1 MTKSRDVLVRLH
13 KFKVDEVQRRLKS
26 LTDMRADLARK
37 TQDLEAMVQDE
48 QRRAAGSDLGRLA
61 YPTFAR
67 SVQARRENIQR
78 SIDEVERQIAAVQEE
93 LEAAYAELK
102 KFETEAEAA
111 AARERLAE
119 ARRAQSLADEAAIN
133 AHIRKTSDALP

>member
-1 MTKSRDVLVRLH
+1 MKSRDVLVRLH

-26 LTDMRADLARK
+26 LREMRADLERK
-37 TQDLEAMVQDE
+37 TQDLEVMVQDE

-78 SIDEVERQIAAVQEE
+78 SIDEVERQLAAVQAE
-93 LEAAYAELK
+93 LEAAYGELK
-102 KFETEAEAA
+102 KFETEAENASL
-111 AARERLAE
+111 RERAAD
-119 ARRAQSLADEAAIN
+119 ARRAQAAADEAAIS
-133 AHIRKTSDALP
+133 AHLRKTEDALR

>member
-1 MTKSRDVLVRLH
+1 MKSRDVLVRLH
-13 KFKVDEVQRRLKS
+13 KFKVDEVQRRMKALRE
-26 LTDMRADLARK
+26 MRADLERK
-37 TQDLEAMVQDE
+37 TNDLEVMVQDE

-78 SIDEVERQIAAVQEE
+78 SIDEVERQTAAVQEE

-102 KFETEAEAA
+102 KFETEAENAL
-111 AARERLAE
+111 ARERAAD
-119 ARRAQSLADEAAIN
+119 ARRMQNAADESAIV
-133 AHIRKTSDALP
+133 AHIRKAEDALR

>member
-1 MTKSRDVLVRLH
+1 MKSRDTLVRLH

-26 LTDMRADLARK
+26 LRDMRADLARK
-37 TQDLEAMVQDE
+37 TQDLDVMMHDE

-78 SIDEVERQIAAVQEE
+78 SIDEVEKQMASVQDE
-93 LEAAYAELK
+93 LEAAFVELK

-111 AARERLAE
+111 AARERAAD
-119 ARRAQSLADEAAIN
+119 ARRAQTLADEAAI
-133 AHIRKTSDALP
+133 ASHLRKTSDVLT

>member
-1 MTKSRDVLVRLH
+1 MKSRDVLVRLH
-13 KFKVDEVQRRLKS
+13 KFKVDEVQRRMKS
-26 LTDMRADLARK
+26 LRDMRADLERK
-37 TQDLEAMVQDE
+37 THDLEVMVQDE

-78 SIDEVERQIAAVQEE
+78 SIDEIERQIATVQSE

-102 KFETEAEAA
+102 KFETEAENASL
-111 AARERLAE
+111 RERAAE
-119 ARRAQSLADEAAIN
+119 ARRAQAALDESAIA
-133 AHIRKTSDALP
+133 AHIRKTEDALR

>member
-1 MTKSRDVLVRLH
+1 MKSRDVLVRLH

-26 LTDMRADLARK
+26 LRDMRADLERK
-37 TQDLEAMVQDE
+37 TQDLEVMVQDE

-78 SIDEVERQIAAVQEE
+78 SIDEVERQLATVQAE
-93 LEAAYAELK
+93 LEAAYSELK
-102 KFETEAEAA
+102 KFETEAENALL
-111 AARERLAE
+111 RERAAD
-119 ARRAQSLADEAAIN
+119 ARRAQAAADESAIS
-133 AHIRKTSDALP
+133 AHLRKTEDALR

>member
-1 MTKSRDVLVRLH
+1 MKSRDVLVRLH

-26 LTDMRADLARK
+26 LREMRADLERK
-37 TQDLEAMVQDE
+37 TNDLEVMVQDE

-78 SIDEVERQIAAVQEE
+78 SIDEVERQLAAVQEE

-102 KFETEAEAA
+102 KFETEAENANL
-111 AARERLAE
+111 RERAAE
-119 ARRAQSLADEAAIN
+119 ARRAQTAADEAAIN
-133 AHIRKTSDALP
+133 AHLRKTEDALR

>member
-1 MTKSRDVLVRLH
+1 MKSRDTLVRLH

-26 LTDMRADLARK
+26 LRDMRADLARK
-37 TQDLEAMVQDE
+37 TQDLEVMMQDE

-78 SIDEVERQIAAVQEE
+78 SIDEVEKQMSGVQDE
-93 LEAAYAELK
+93 LEAAFAELK

-119 ARRAQSLADEAAIN
+119 SRRAQAIADEAAIT
-133 AHIRKTSDALP
+133 AHIRKSSDALT